1 MTGIR
6 FSEEK
11 DVVIGMEVIS
21 GDSTILSV
29 CENGF
34 GKRSPLDEYRSQT
47 RGGKGIYT
55 IKVNERNGGV
65 VGIAQVC
72 DTDDLM
78 IMTSSGKLM
87 RFTVGE
93 IGVIGRLTQG
103 VRLMA
108 VDEGEH
114 VISLCKVQQFE
125 GEEL

>member
-1 MTGIR
+1 M
-6 FSEEK
+6 
-11 DVVIGMEVIS
+11 
-21 GDSTILSV
+21 
-29 CENGF
+29 
-34 GKRSPLDEYRSQT
+34 
-47 RGGKGIYT
+47 
-55 IKVNERNGGV
+55 
-65 VGIAQVC
+65 GIAQVC